1 MSPICL
7 SIICISKVSVTNQV
21 SITFFETFLLA
32 EELVTV
38 EAKFHGLLSL
48 FLDKIGGLREE
59 QLRVITIYL
68 ENLVGQKGVLL
79 MLGYAI
85 VSKTV

>member
-7 SIICISKVSVTNQV
+7 SIICISKESVTDQV
-21 SITFFETFLLA
+21 RITFLETFLFA

-38 EAKFHGLLSL
+38 EAKFHGLLSP
-48 FLDKIGGLREE
+48 FLDKIRGLRKEE
-59 QLRVITIYL
+59 LRVIAIFF

-79 MLGYAI
+79 MLGNAI
-85 VSKTV
+85 VC